1 MPKQALTINDFS
13 GGLTTDISPRD
24 LEGNQLEICTNLDPS
39 SKGRLKMASQF
50 KDDDTNF
57 GDFTSEAHATAGY
70 GLFVFG
76 NDNKVSDNSANTDD
90 FLLKADGDEV
100 DVQELVGTGKT
111 ITANKLGTT
120 SATPAFYAAE
130 GDVFVGGDH
139 TIAPSSL
146 VWHYQRKL
154 KDASSISAAG
164 DVANWMIHPQ
174 AKTPPTKNTH
184 MRVSEFTSA
193 TGSTSLTDLGADKI
207 NWVLG
212 YGADE
217 SGGWNNNAAS
227 SAAGAYIEFAG
238 SWLYKN
244 NAESALTELDSGTT
258 AENSGSSN
266 HINSTLS
273 IHAFML
279 TGPTTAADDDIYGA
293 RLYSRQAGENT
304 WYLLAELSLEYGIKG
319 SLETEFTP
327 WQNATDTYGHDE
339 HGEAVGFECTTNPIV
354 DPPGLLTFDSLNGYA
369 IDDIVGTVY
378 WKHGTVANSR
388 AYVGNVKVNGRT
400 YGDRVL
406 KSPIFQYDVFT
417 ENAFIDVAVNDG
429 DSITALEAYSDRLL
443 EFKRKSVYIINISK
457 ELEFLEDVRVGAGVE
472 NPASVTKTPF
482 GVVWAN
488 QTGCFL
494 YDGENI
500 SQLHMGKIADS
511 EWNANITANVIVGY
525 DLPSRQIIV
534 LWDGSSSG
542 TGNAYVYT
550 LDTQSWHK
558 ITDILTQSVNATNM
572 VNTSN
577 GELLIGAGSANG
589 EVSVYATRLADT
601 SNFDMRTGHLSLGN
615 PGTKKNLL
623 NVKVRYKNS
632 GSALTVKII
641 VNDAAAGI
649 GEDPITLG
657 TLTNNTSGNLVTKE
671 FDTSSTATLK
681 GQYWFSVQIIDEDG
695 TGTTHKSFELDEVV
709 LTYREL
715 GVR

>member
-1 MPKQALTINDFS
+1 LAY
-13 GGLTTDISPRD
+13 
-24 LEGNQLEICTNLDPS
+24 
-39 SKGRLKMASQF
+39 F
-50 KDDDTNF
+50 K
-57 GDFTSEAHATAGY
+57 TA
-70 GLFVFG
+70 V
-76 NDNKVSDNSANTDD
+76 
-90 FLLKADGDEV
+90 
-100 DVQELVGTGKT
+100 
-111 ITANKLGTT
+111 
-120 SATPAFYAAE
+120 
-130 GDVFVGGDH
+130 
-139 TIAPSSL
+139 
-146 VWHYQRKL
+146 
-154 KDASSISAAG
+154 
-164 DVANWMIHPQ
+164 
-174 AKTPPTKNTH
+174 
-184 MRVSEFTSA
+184 
-193 TGSTSLTDLGADKI
+193 
-207 NWVLG
+207 
-212 YGADE
+212 
-217 SGGWNNNAAS
+217 
-227 SAAGAYIEFAG
+227 
-238 SWLYKN
+238 
-244 NAESALTELDSGTT
+244 
-258 AENSGSSN
+258 
-266 HINSTLS
+266 
-273 IHAFML
+273 
-279 TGPTTAADDDIYGA
+279 
-293 RLYSRQAGENT
+293 
-304 WYLLAELSLEYGIKG
+304 
-319 SLETEFTP
+319 
-327 WQNATDTYGHDE
+327 
-339 HGEAVGFECTTNPIV
+339 
-354 DPPGLLTFDSLNGYA
+354 
-369 IDDIVGTVY
+369 
-378 WKHGTVANSR
+378 VANSR
-388 AYVGNVKVNGRT
+388 AYVGNVKINGRT

-511 EWNANITANVIVGY
+511 EWYTNITTNVIVGY
-525 DLPSRQIIV
+525 DLPSRQIII

-558 ITDILTQSVNATNM
+558 ITDILTQSANATNM

-577 GELLIGAGSANG
+577 GELLIGAGSATG
-589 EVSVYATRLADT
+589 EVSVYAARLADT

-641 VNDAAAGI
+641 VNDAAASI

-657 TLTNNTSGNLVTKE
+657 TLTNNTSGDLVTKE
-671 FDTSSTATLK
+671 FDTSATATLK

-695 TGTTHKSFELDEVV
+695 TGTTHKLFELDEVV